1 MSSYF
6 AYGIVDEMSD
16 WVRALERGHKMESL
30 LRGMASSTDSGGGHS
45 PELKKAFLTKML
57 SSESLYDAVTS
68 VQEVTALLR

>member
-1 MSSYF
+1 MSG
-6 AYGIVDEMSD
+6 A
-16 WVRALERGHKMESL
+16 ALKTGHKMESL

>member
-1 MSSYF
+1 
-6 AYGIVDEMSD
+6 
-16 WVRALERGHKMESL
+16 MESL